1 MLTDNYV
8 KGVFIQKAVTK
19 DLLRIRQAQI
29 EIARDS
35 TYHHGRKGWQTSS
48 RKDKMDTSIADRLI
62 KALSRNA
69 YQVSGS
75 DTQLTFTSQV
85 PLYIRFLDM
94 KHLGNWRIY
103 NAQIWGILYNNALPE
118 IRYGFTQEVCQNLI
132 NSLSSKRFNIKSRL

>member
-1 MLTDNYV
+1 MLTDQYI

-19 DLLRIRQAQI
+19 DLRRIRQAQI

-35 TYHHGRKGWQTSS
+35 NYHHGQKGWQMSS
-48 RKDKMDTSIADRLI
+48 RKDKMNDSISKRLV

-85 PLYIRFLDM
+85 PIYIRFLDM

-103 NAQIWGILYNNALPE
+103 NAQVWGILYNNALQE
-118 IRYGFTQEVCQNLI
+118 IRYGFTEDVYKSLTA
-132 NSLSSKRFNIKSRL
+132 SLSPHRYNIKSKL